1 MLAPDSQPIRG
12 DLQLEIMRIL
22 WGTASASVEEV
33 RKALPAKRRGAYTT
47 VQTVL
52 NRLADRGLVERR
64 KEAKAIQYSVRI
76 SEPEYVTGSLQRT
89 LEGASEA
96 ARVSAL
102 ANLVEEL
109 APQDLDAISDI
120 AAEIRTRR
128 GS

>member
-1 MLAPDSQPIRG
+1 
-12 DLQLEIMRIL
+12 MRIL

-33 RKALPAKRRGAYTT
+33 RKALPSKRRGAYTT

-64 KEAKAIQYSVRI
+64 KEAKAIQYSARI